1 MRTSYCLGLL
11 AFFLN
16 VFGLSLSLFGTDDIS
31 SASRNKLKY
40 LLPEQSAAVFF
51 SGTTYPVWNNPDGL
65 AFFRMT
71 GINQPGLILIL
82 FQQDIL
88 WNGNRITEL
97 MLAPNAGE
105 WPLYWNSF
113 SLTPAD
119 IQKVSGVS
127 TVASLSEL
135 SMLLEEVKRNRWVNQ
150 FLLTGFPGYSPPAP
164 GLDAYEK
171 ALASL
176 RTALQIPFAYAPEMS
191 ALWKGVSLAPS
202 PNFELWAQ
210 KGKNY
215 LAYYPE
221 FRQDSLLNALAG
233 VRSATDF
240 SRVKNLLGTLPAD
253 VHSLEPIL
261 HKISDKKT
269 PEEIIRFKSAASEC
283 ARTLEEW
290 LKIIEPEIPQHKLS
304 AAWNLIACN
313 TAGCSSGEIR
323 INSGTQ
329 VLSPNL
335 PVPFTRLR
343 TGDLLRV
350 DAGIRVQGY
359 PVFISRTVPVSGRY
373 SNEQRALLS
382 VALKAQEAGLRK
394 MKPGVRPS
402 EIHEAMRNAIGL
414 ACKELG
420 ILKNEN
426 DLNKI
431 LPESLVSHA
440 NLSLSESGSDEPLE
454 SGALL
459 YLKPVICIHPQSPC
473 PQAYWNMSISV
484 ADPVL
489 LSSTGAEF
497 LEITLPRTASELET
511 RVSESSPLNQ
521 LVH

>member
-1 MRTSYCLGLL
+1 MRTSFCLGLL
-11 AFFLN
+11 AFLLF
-16 VFGLSLSLFGTDDIS
+16 VFGLNLSVSGADDIAL
-31 SASRNKLKY
+31 ASRNKVKY

-82 FQQDIL
+82 FPGEIL

-97 MLAPNAGE
+97 VLAPPAGE
-105 WPLYWNSF
+105 WPLYWSSN
-113 SLTPAD
+113 SLTTAD
-119 IQKVSGVS
+119 IQKISGIS
-127 TVASLSEL
+127 TVSALSEL
-135 SMLLEEVKRNRWVNQ
+135 SLLLEEVKRNGWVNKY
-150 FLLTGFPGYSPPAP
+150 LLTGFPAYAPPAP
-164 GLDAYEK
+164 GLDSYEK
-171 ALASL
+171 ALASFRNVL
-176 RTALQIPFAYAPEMS
+176 HIPFAYAAEMS
-191 ALWKGVSLAPS
+191 ALWKEVCLAPS
-202 PNFELWAQ
+202 QNFEIWSR

-221 FRQDSLLNALAG
+221 FRQDSLLNALAS
-233 VRSATDF
+233 VHSATEF
-240 SRVKNLLGTLPAD
+240 SKVKTMAMNLLAD
-253 VHSLEPIL
+253 VHSLPSIL
-261 HKISDKKT
+261 NKVTDKKT

-283 ARTLEEW
+283 ARTLDEW
-290 LKIIEPEIPQHKLS
+290 LKIIEPEIPQHKLA

-313 TAGCSSGEIR
+313 TAGCSPTEIR
-323 INSGTQ
+323 LNSGSQ
-329 VLSPNL
+329 ILSPNS

-359 PVFISRTVPVSGRY
+359 PVFITRTVPVSGKY
-373 SNEQRALLS
+373 STEQRALLS
-382 VALKAQEAGLRK
+382 LALKAQEAGIRK

-402 EIHEAMRNAIGL
+402 EIHEAMKNAL
-414 ACKELG
+414 WSACKELG
-420 ILKNEN
+420 ILKNES

-440 NLSLSESGSDEPLE
+440 NLSLAESGSDEPLE
-454 SGALL
+454 PGAIL
-459 YLKPVICIHPQSPC
+459 YLRPVICINPQAPC

-489 LSSTGAEF
+489 LSSAGAEF

-521 LVH
+521 LVR